1 MEKNHFL
8 QHAENC
14 ANISGFARCCPKN
27 TVNTVVVATRSK
39 NHLKYG
45 VFLGLSRRKK
55 HWYLGCFLLRES
67 TTYLTIFG
75 HYEAEK
81 KAAGVTATTTTTRRV
96 PWFLACEAPK
106 TSKFA
111 VCFVPKAF

>member
-1 MEKNHFL
+1 M
-8 QHAENC
+8 
-14 ANISGFARCCPKN
+14 
-27 TVNTVVVATRSK
+27 
-39 NHLKYG
+39 
-45 VFLGLSRRKK
+45 
-55 HWYLGCFLLRES
+55 
-67 TTYLTIFG
+67 TIFG

-81 KAAGVTATTTTTRRV
+81 KAAGVTATTTTTTTRRV